1 MQVEEELEATG
12 LEESTDPH
20 QTLLPAAPGTPPRQ
34 VRFANSRR
42 DRVLVDLSAPIAGN
56 SASMNGAEQTNPER
70 KKDKK
75 GRKKGRGKGKRQKDK
90 GNRISPVVNARCLG
104 ARNV

>member
-42 DRVLVDLSAPIAGN
+42 DRVLVDHSAPIAGN
-56 SASMNGAEQTNPER
+56 SASMNGAEQANPER

-90 GNRISPVVNARCLG
+90 GKHD
-104 ARNV
+104 